1 MVFIGADL
9 HVIVSLSKSHT
20 VLGMVCIFTALLFLK
35 LQECPGAEDDL
46 LVPLKLVDP
55 VSFRLFADRP
65 DRVFDSKPPHRFC
78 SKSLAIE
85 TAAERIRFRVL

>member
-1 MVFIGADL
+1 
-9 HVIVSLSKSHT
+9 
-20 VLGMVCIFTALLFLK
+20 MVCIFTALLFLN

-65 DRVFDSKPPHRFC
+65 DRDRGDYVKVVGL
-78 SKSLAIE
+78 KNLAN
-85 TAAERIRFRVL
+85 TKTH